1 MDYSIFLEKAKE
13 IALEAGKMVRS
24 KQETQHTVQSKSKY
38 DFVTEV
44 DEASEEMITSFLHS
58 QFPDHLFFGEE
69 AVSSS
74 PEEEDDVI
82 GKLPDDKYIWV
93 IDPID
98 GTTNFIRGIPFYAIS
113 IALMRNKEIV
123 VGVIYDI
130 ARNKLYYTAKNEK
143 SYCDGKEIK
152 VSDVDSLD
160 KAIGV
165 TSFPTDINYRKKTLK
180 TLTDNG
186 DDILSMRIYNCAA
199 LAACSIASGI
209 SDFYMEYGI
218 HLWDFAAGKLLIENA
233 GGKFSDI
240 DGKPFHIFQ
249 KHVRASNGN
258 LHNQMEKL
266 I

>member
-93 IDPID
+93 IDPLD
-98 GTTNFIRGIPFYAIS
+98 GTTNCIR
-113 IALMRNKEIV
+113 
-123 VGVIYDI
+123 
-130 ARNKLYYTAKNEK
+130 
-143 SYCDGKEIK
+143 
-152 VSDVDSLD
+152 
-160 KAIGV
+160 
-165 TSFPTDINYRKKTLK
+165 
-180 TLTDNG
+180 
-186 DDILSMRIYNCAA
+186 
-199 LAACSIASGI
+199 
-209 SDFYMEYGI
+209 
-218 HLWDFAAGKLLIENA
+218 
-233 GGKFSDI
+233 
-240 DGKPFHIFQ
+240 
-249 KHVRASNGN
+249 
-258 LHNQMEKL
+258 
-266 I
+266 